1 MRRILPSLTVAV
13 LLLAPAVLR
22 AEVINKV
29 VLRVN
34 EQIATL
40 YDYEQRRQELVR
52 ELTRRDLDPEERQRL
67 LANAPEIVFKDL
79 YQDLLLRSRAD
90 QLGIDVTEAQV
101 DTALGQMR
109 QSFGIK
115 TDEEFR
121 AALASSGLTEAL
133 LRSQVRN
140 NLRMRQVMEREVGGR
155 IDIKEED
162 LRRYYRKNIEQ
173 FRVPEQLHLREVVV
187 LDEGGLPTP
196 EERARVAG
204 EIRQAVARGRPLADA
219 AAAHAG
225 ATSNVIDL
233 GWVSPGDL
241 DPSLEAAVWKLPAGA
256 LSEPVAGRGGL
267 HLMQVVER
275 RESRIQPFNEVA
287 ATIQAREQERVYNQ
301 ELAKYLNELEKKSLV
316 VAEPPQEA
324 AGFRRLID
332 QPAPEASDLGDLI
345 GSPTTAPATET
356 TGAPGSLP
364 QPKPVTNTPPPVIEP
379 PASAPSAP
387 AEPPPAEKPP
397 AGR

>member
-1 MRRILPSLTVAV
+1 MRRTLPSLALAV
-13 LLLAPAVLR
+13 LLLAPAGLR

-52 ELTRRDLDPEERQRL
+52 ELTRRELDPEERQRL
-67 LANAPEIVFKDL
+67 LANAPEIVFKDI

-90 QLGIDVTEAQV
+90 QLAIEVNEAQV
-101 DTALGQMR
+101 DAALAQMR
-109 QSFGIK
+109 QSYGIK

-121 AALASSGLTEAL
+121 AALASSGMVEAQ
-133 LRSQVRN
+133 LRSQIRH

-162 LRRYYRKNIEQ
+162 LRRYYRKNVEQ

-187 LDEGGLPTP
+187 LEEGGLPTA
-196 EERARVAG
+196 EERARVAS
-204 EIRQAVARGRPLADA
+204 EIRQAVAGGKSLADA
-219 AAAHAG
+219 AAAHPG
-225 ATSNVIDL
+225 TTSNVIEL

-241 DPSLEAAVWKLPAGA
+241 DPGLESAVWKLQAGA

-267 HLMQVVER
+267 HLLEVIER

-287 ATIQAREQERVYNQ
+287 ATIQTREQERVYNQ

-316 VAEPPQEA
+316 VADPPQEA

-332 QPAPEASDLGDLI
+332 QPVPEASDLGALI

-356 TGAPGSLP
+356 TGAPGALP
-364 QPKPVTNTPPPVIEP
+364 QAKPVDTTPPPVVET
-379 PASAPSAP
+379 PAAAPS
-387 AEPPPAEKPP
+387 EPPPSEKPP